1 MSINVERCP
10 QCQQQL
16 TPGAGFC
23 LACGTS
29 LSNRAALRNGVQH
42 PQQPGGAPQGGPWQ
56 SSSPG
61 IVAQHPDQLP
71 ATQPVVRAGA
81 AKRLFSKVIDLAVP
95 GIIAGILLSVGMAA
109 LLKNGLAGSANLGP
123 SQEDVVFAL
132 IMSGLAVLIWLAY
145 VVTMWIMEARSG
157 NSLGNAIFG
166 IRTTELEGYAPGAGA
181 VFLRWLVLL
190 APNILFSL
198 VGGIMAFFAPAG
210 VVQIVGSIGSIVSFL
225 WLIVAGVSNAWD
237 PNERKQGWHDKVART
252 LVFDVRNGRNPVT
265 TEGIA
270 GSHSYPTLDLPAV
283 RPVASPLA
291 AQGQS
296 RPAQQQ
302 PQQQSQPQQAVTPV
316 VVPQPGPAAPQQQ
329 GRQVPPV
336 PQAPFPVQFGEPG
349 QFGEPA
355 QFGQQQPSSSQQ
367 PQHQQYAQP
376 QQYGQPAP
384 FAPPQQQFAPPS
396 APADHGETMLRAHLP
411 SGSAGQQDSL
421 VLLFDDGAQVALDEG
436 VLIGR
441 NPAARAGEE
450 RLRLLALDDAGRSIS
465 KTHLLVVPASGGAW
479 VTDRQ
484 STNGSGEML
493 ADGTLVRLVAGEARF
508 VRPGST
514 VKFGDR
520 TFKLSTP

>member
-81 AKRLFSKVIDLAVP
+81 AKRLFSKLIDLAVP
-95 GIIAGILLSVGMAA
+95 GIIAGVLLSVGTAA

-123 SQEDVVFAL
+123 SQEDVIFAV

-190 APNILFSL
+190 APNILFAL
-198 VGGIMAFFAPAG
+198 VGGIMSFFAPAG
-210 VVQIVGSIGSIVSFL
+210 VVQVVGGIGSIVSFV

-237 PNERKQGWHDKVART
+237 PNERQQGWHDKVART
-252 LVFDVRNGRNPVT
+252 LVFDVRAGRNPVT

-270 GSHSYPTLDLPAV
+270 GTHSYPTLDLPAV
-283 RPVASPLA
+283 RPVVSPLA
-291 AQGQS
+291 AHGQAQQT
-296 RPAQQQ
+296 PQQAQQQ
-302 PQQQSQPQQAVTPV
+302 PAQQQAVTPV
-316 VVPQPGPAAPQQQ
+316 VVPQPGPAAPQPQ

-336 PQAPFPVQFGEPG
+336 PQAPFPA

-355 QFGQQQPSSSQQ
+355 QPEQPDPQQYGQQQYGQ
-367 PQHQQYAQP
+367 P
-376 QQYGQPAP
+376 QYGQPAP
-384 FAPPQQQFAPPS
+384 FAPPQQQFAPPA

-411 SGSAGQQDSL
+411 SGAAGQQDSL
-421 VLLFDDGAQVALDEG
+421 VLLLDDGAQVPLEEG

-441 NPAARAGEE
+441 NPTARAGEE

>member
-42 PQQPGGAPQGGPWQ
+42 PQQPGSAPQGGPWQ

-71 ATQPVVRAGA
+71 ATRPVVRAGA
-81 AKRLFSKVIDLAVP
+81 AKRLFSKMIDLAVP
-95 GIIAGILLSVGMAA
+95 GIIAGVLLSVGTAA

-123 SQEDVVFAL
+123 SQEDVVFAI
-132 IMSGLAVLIWLAY
+132 IMSGLALLVWLAY

-166 IRTTELEGYAPGAGA
+166 IRTTEMEGYPPGAGA

-190 APNILFSL
+190 APNILFAL
-198 VGGIMAFFAPAG
+198 VGGILAFFTPAG
-210 VVQIVGSIGSIVSFL
+210 VVQTIGSIGSFLSFA
-225 WLIVAGVSNAWD
+225 WFVVAGLSNGWD
-237 PNERKQGWHDKVART
+237 PNERKQGWHDKMART
-252 LVFDVRNGRNPVT
+252 LVFDVRAGRNPVT

-291 AQGQS
+291 AHGQS
-296 RPAQQQ
+296 
-302 PQQQSQPQQAVTPV
+302 QQAQPVTPV
-316 VVPQPGPAAPQQQ
+316 VVPQAAPAAPQPQ
-329 GRQVPPV
+329 GRAVPPV
-336 PQAPFPVQFGEPG
+336 PQAPFPVQVG
-349 QFGEPA
+349 QQHQGGQQQYEQQQYDQQQFNQQQ
-355 QFGQQQPSSSQQ
+355 QFGQPQQF
-367 PQHQQYAQP
+367 AQP
-376 QQYGQPAP
+376 EP
-384 FAPPQQQFAPPS
+384 FGAPPQQQFAPPA

-421 VLLFDDGAQVALDEG
+421 VLSFDDGARIPLDAG

-450 RLRLLALDDAGRSIS
+450 QLRLLSLDDPGRSIS